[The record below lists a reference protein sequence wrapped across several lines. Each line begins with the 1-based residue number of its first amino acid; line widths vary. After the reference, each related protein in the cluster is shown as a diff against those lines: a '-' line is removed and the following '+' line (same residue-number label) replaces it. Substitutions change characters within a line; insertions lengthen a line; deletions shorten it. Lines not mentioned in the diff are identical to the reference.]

1 MIDFLTIGIV
11 LGLYAGF
18 APGPLLALTVS
29 ETLQHGMASGM
40 KVAVAPIITDL
51 PIIIFAVFVLSRFSG
66 FHHVLG
72 GVSLI
77 GGCFVLYLGYNS
89 LRTKGVSI
97 HLEEKGPGSLVKG
110 ILVNALSPHPYLF
123 WFSVGAPLIVQA
135 MGQGKAGP
143 FVFVGSF
150 FTFLIGSKATTA
162 LLVGRFKSFLTGKLY
177 IYVMRFLGLIMCA
190 LAVALFREGLKL
202 LEIT

>member
-1 MIDFLTIGIV
+1 MIDLLTMGVV

-18 APGPLLALTVS
+18 APGPLLTLTVS
-29 ETLQHGMASGM
+29 ETLRHGIASGM
-40 KVAVAPIITDL
+40 KVAVAPIMTDL
-51 PIIIFAVFVLSRFSG
+51 PIIILTVFVLSRFSG

-72 GVSLI
+72 GISLL

-97 HLEEKGPGSLVKG
+97 HLEEKGPGSLAKG
-110 ILVNALSPHPYLF
+110 ILVNALNPHPYLF
-123 WFSVGAPLIVQA
+123 WFSVGGPIIIQG
-135 MGQGKAGP
+135 MGQGRAGP
-143 FVFVGSF
+143 LVFVGSF
-150 FTFLIGSKATTA
+150 FTLLIGSKATLA

-202 LEIT
+202 LEIV